1 MKSCKN
7 TSKICQKSL
16 GVSII
21 LKIYRKTKKGLC
33 ELFRKGLFCHTQ
45 EILRELFL
53 ILCYCF
59 LILKIEIVSRT
70 FSPIALSN
78 DVFIPTFYPDLLSR
92 PFIPTFFA
100 RFGWMI
106 SGVVGHYLL
115 SVWLRLAFVQSN
127 GKSLSVSN
135 RASKNISAKEHSC
148 PAILPIVLI
157 PIGIFASSQL
167 TFRWPFVL
175 SPLSWREWFVRVS
188 GVSQHLILFSITRQF
203 NYKFSNQLRIRADI
217 NLRLPSRKRS

>member
-78 DVFIPTFYPDLLSR
+78 DVFIPTFYTDLLSR
-92 PFIPTFFA
+92 PFSPDSDEWFQVLAAIIFFLCD
-100 RFGWMI
+100 FDL
-106 SGVVGHYLL
+106 LL
-115 SVWLRLAFVQSN
+115 SKAMANHCR
-127 GKSLSVSN
+127 
-135 RASKNISAKEHSC
+135 C
-148 PAILPIVLI
+148 
-157 PIGIFASSQL
+157 PIGHPR
-167 TFRWPFVL
+167 TFQPRNIHVL
-175 SPLSWREWFVRVS
+175 QFFPSFWF
-188 GVSQHLILFSITRQF
+188 L
-203 NYKFSNQLRIRADI
+203 
-217 NLRLPSRKRS
+217 

>member
-59 LILKIEIVSRT
+59 LILKIEIVSWT

-78 DVFIPTFYPDLLSR
+78 DVFIPTFYPDLFRQIRMNDFRCWRPLSSFCVTSTCFC
-92 PFIPTFFA
+92 PKQWQI
-100 RFGWMI
+100 I
-106 SGVVGHYLL
+106 VG
-115 SVWLRLAFVQSN
+115 VQSGIQEHFSQGTFMSCN
-127 GKSLSVSN
+127 SSHRSDSYRHLRKFPI
-135 RASKNISAKEHSC
+135 NIQMAIC
-148 PAILPIVLI
+148 LVAAILK
-157 PIGIFASSQL
+157 
-167 TFRWPFVL
+167 RM
-175 SPLSWREWFVRVS
+175 VRKS
-188 GVSQHLILFSITRQF
+188 ERG
-203 NYKFSNQLRIRADI
+203 
-217 NLRLPSRKRS
+217 